1 MLVLSPITIT
11 ESMFLAGSIPEI
23 DTEAGE
29 VAWVS
34 GGAVAIGN
42 ERVFNRGVWK
52 AARVPPDLTK
62 TPVQDPDSWK
72 EMRPSNRWASF
83 DKYPRTAQVNRKGR
97 ADYVIRPGFLNGLA
111 LENLKGS
118 RLEISI
124 KNGLGGPDLMPP
136 QTIPLRV
143 RPAGWKSYWFGR
155 KLQITKYRLD
165 KLPFNPAAVIYISV
179 IGAPTEEVGIGW
191 LSLGDWV
198 NFGVQKLGL
207 ASGTVYGA
215 RAEIENFSGRKDYGD
230 GTYDLEPRGAAVH
243 LTLQV
248 MVDAIEANRLFDVIR
263 RLMNKPVAVYASTK
277 ERDRLFSTVGLV
289 STDFTREV
297 TELTKLDVYVKGTL
311 QYDSSA
317 L

>member
-1 MLVLSPITIT
+1 MLVLSPVTIT
-11 ESMFLAGSIPEI
+11 DSMFLAGTVPEI
-23 DTEAGE
+23 DTTAGE

-34 GGAVAIGN
+34 GGAVAEGN

-52 AARVPPDLTK
+52 AARVPPNPALT
-62 TPVQDPDSWK
+62 PLQDPGTWTL
-72 EMRPSNRWASF
+72 MRPSNRWASF

-97 ADYVIRPGFLNGLA
+97 VDYVIRPGFFNGLA

-124 KNGLGGPDLMPP
+124 KNGPGGPDLMPP

-155 KLQITKYRLD
+155 KLQITKFRLD

-179 IGAPTEEVGIGW
+179 IADPAEEVGIGW
-191 LSLGDWV
+191 ISIGDWV
-198 NFGVQKLGL
+198 NFGIPRLGL
-207 ASGTVYGA
+207 ASGTVMGA
-215 RAEIENFSGRKDYGD
+215 RAEIENFSGQKQYED
-230 GTYDLEPRGAAVH
+230 GTYDIEPRGAAVH

-248 MVDAIEANRLFDVIR
+248 MVDAIEANRLFDVVR
-263 RLMNKPVAVYASTK
+263 RLMNKPVAVYASTQ

-289 STDFTREV
+289 STDFTRDI
-297 TELTKLDVYVKGTL
+297 TELTKLDVYVKGNL